1 MTRFSDEEKSIIG
14 MYNTA
19 DRVGLIVK
27 IKEAIPYI
35 EDADLKD
42 TAADIIS
49 KLVVMTDKE
58 FVDLEDFVNFWDY
71 GEQCKKDNKAVFL
84 DSYGVLENSGSE
96 FTERYSGDLNTIPK
110 EYSITTDALS
120 EIEIEDSM
128 GLTVRIDEYS
138 GIRELNS
145 VCLAF

>member
-19 DRVGLIVK
+19 DRVGLIAK

-35 EDADLKD
+35 EDTDLKD

-58 FVDLEDFVNFWDY
+58 FADLEV
-71 GEQCKKDNKAVFL
+71 
-84 DSYGVLENSGSE
+84 
-96 FTERYSGDLNTIPK
+96 
-110 EYSITTDALS
+110 
-120 EIEIEDSM
+120 
-128 GLTVRIDEYS
+128 
-138 GIRELNS
+138 
-145 VCLAF
+145 

>member
-19 DRVGLIVK
+19 DRMGLIVK
-27 IKEAIPYI
+27 IKEANPYI

-58 FVDLEDFVNFWDY
+58 FADLEV
-71 GEQCKKDNKAVFL
+71 
-84 DSYGVLENSGSE
+84 
-96 FTERYSGDLNTIPK
+96 
-110 EYSITTDALS
+110 
-120 EIEIEDSM
+120 
-128 GLTVRIDEYS
+128 
-138 GIRELNS
+138 
-145 VCLAF
+145 

>member
-27 IKEAIPYI
+27 IKEAIPSI
-35 EDADLKD
+35 EAADLKD

-58 FVDLEDFVNFWDY
+58 FADLEV
-71 GEQCKKDNKAVFL
+71 
-84 DSYGVLENSGSE
+84 
-96 FTERYSGDLNTIPK
+96 
-110 EYSITTDALS
+110 
-120 EIEIEDSM
+120 
-128 GLTVRIDEYS
+128 
-138 GIRELNS
+138 
-145 VCLAF
+145 